1 MTHILEISSIQLE
14 FDSKK
19 ILSNIY
25 LKCETGKITGLL
37 GRNGQGKSSL
47 MKIAYGSLPAEKSI
61 RFDNLS
67 IVEPCN
73 NPELLLFLT
82 QQSFIPPSL
91 TIKRV
96 LNDFQ
101 LDYAEFKKRF
111 IEFSR
116 IENTSIRNLSGGE
129 RRLLEIYVIV
139 KSPAKFALLDEPF
152 THLNPIQIEEVK
164 ELLKEEKQNKGILI
178 TDHMFRHVLE
188 VSDSLYILSNGQTY
202 LINTPSD
209 IEKYGYGK
217 L

>member
-1 MTHILEISSIQLE
+1 
-14 FDSKK
+14 
-19 ILSNIY
+19 
-25 LKCETGKITGLL
+25 ETGKITALL

-61 RFDNLS
+61 RFDNFS
-67 IVEPCN
+67 IVKPYK
-73 NPELLLFLT
+73 NPGLLLFLT
-82 QQSFIPPSL
+82 QQSFIPRSL

-96 LNDFQ
+96 LKDFQ
-101 LDYAEFKKRF
+101 LDYSEFKKRF

-116 IENTSIRNLSGGE
+116 IGNTSIRNLSGGE
-129 RRLLEIYVIV
+129 RRLLEIYIIV

-188 VSDSLYILSNGQTY
+188 ISNSLYILSNGQTY
-202 LINTPSD
+202 LTNTPSD

>member
-1 MTHILEISSIQLE
+1 M
-14 FDSKK
+14 
-19 ILSNIY
+19 
-25 LKCETGKITGLL
+25 KCKNGKITGLL

>member
-1 MTHILEISSIQLE
+1 
-14 FDSKK
+14 
-19 ILSNIY
+19 
-25 LKCETGKITGLL
+25 LKCKNGKITGLL